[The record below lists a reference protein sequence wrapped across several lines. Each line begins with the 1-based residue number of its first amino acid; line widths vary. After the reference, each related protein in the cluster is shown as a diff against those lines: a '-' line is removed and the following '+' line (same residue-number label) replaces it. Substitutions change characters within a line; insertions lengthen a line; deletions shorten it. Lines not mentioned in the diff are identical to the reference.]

1 MPDKG
6 WHRPFDDPIRLPDGR
21 ELRTLADA
29 GHYVAALPKAVQQ
42 RHGACLA
49 GRLAVTQRG
58 PDLLGRGAFRNVTV
72 PPSARAPGARA
83 QLIAFFRR

>member
-6 WHRPFDDPIRLPDGR
+6 ESRTFDDLIPLPDGGD
-21 ELRTLADA
+21 LRTLRDA

-58 PDLLGRGAFRNVTV
+58 PDLLGRGRVPKRNCS
-72 PPSARAPGARA
+72 P
-83 QLIAFFRR
+83 